1 MGDSRHV
8 ADMLDRLARIAHGA
22 QFCAGLN
29 PAQWEALRFLARA
42 NRYSRSP
49 GAIADYLGAT
59 RGTVSQTLIT
69 LESKGY
75 IRRTRCANDKRAVD
89 VALTDE
95 GAALLTKDPLTVL
108 AASVSAL
115 GDDERKALERAL
127 EGVFEKLQ
135 AARGLCGFGR
145 CRDCSHL
152 EPGESEAPATAAAAP
167 ASAGCRCGVTGEGLD
182 ADELEQICVDFRP

>member
-1 MGDSRHV
+1 MGDSRHM

-29 PAQWEALRFLARA
+29 PAQWEALRFLGRA

-59 RGTVSQTLIT
+59 RGTVSQTLIA

-75 IRRTRCANDKRAVD
+75 IRRSRCTADKRAVD
-89 VALTDE
+89 VALTE
-95 GAALLTKDPLTVL
+95 AGRALLGRDPLTVL
-108 AASVSAL
+108 GASVAELGEAERGAL
-115 GDDERKALERAL
+115 GRAID
-127 EGVFEKLQ
+127 GVFEQLQ
-135 AARGLCGFGR
+135 ASRGLCGFGR
-145 CRDCSHL
+145 CRDCCHL
-152 EPGESEAPATAAAAP
+152 KAGDGAAPAGAAAA
-167 ASAGCRCGVTGEGLD
+167 ASCRCGVTGEGLR

>member
-29 PAQWEALRFLARA
+29 PAQWEALRFLGRA

-49 GAIADYLGAT
+49 GAIAEYLGAT
-59 RGTVSQTLIT
+59 RGTVSQTLIA

-75 IRRTRCANDKRAVD
+75 IKRSRCIADKRAVD
-89 VALTDE
+89 VALTE
-95 GAALLTKDPLTVL
+95 AGRALLASDPLTVL
-108 AASVSAL
+108 GASVAALDEAERGAL
-115 GDDERKALERAL
+115 GRAIDRM
-127 EGVFEKLQ
+127 FEQLH

-145 CRDCSHL
+145 CRNCCHL
-152 EPGESEAPATAAAAP
+152 KPGEGAASAPAAP
-167 ASAGCRCGVTGEGLD
+167 ACRCGVTGEALKSEELD
-182 ADELEQICVDFRP
+182 QICVDFRP